1 MITCYTKNAIS
12 FGKNKC
18 PMLIL
23 PVLILSFLYAI
34 LALLTETGTVVN
46 DGLHEIF
53 VNTAIDDKSDIAEVN
68 SKSRGS
74 PIT

>member
-34 LALLTETGTVVN
+34 LALLTETGT
-46 DGLHEIF
+46 GLHEIF
-53 VNTAIDDKSDIAEVN
+53 VNTAIDDKSDIAELN